1 MSKRKADAEP
11 DAAAVSEPVREAAVA
26 VGSMRGKSILI
37 TGGAQGLGLQVAR
50 MAAQRSAR
58 AVTICDKNC
67 ENREA
72 ITREI
77 EGLGAECLVVQCDVG
92 VPEQIEAAV
101 RAAEERFGSIDG
113 LVNAAGDTSRGD
125 LDSTSV
131 EQWDGQMGVNL
142 RAVFL
147 FTQRVSQSMR
157 RNAVRG
163 AIVNVA
169 SVQAYGGLTFC
180 LGYAVAKAALV
191 ALTKNNAEALGRH
204 GIKVNAVNMGWTV
217 TDNEDVLQR
226 AESGADW
233 VADADRTCALGRI
246 SRPADIA
253 HGILFLLSDEAHT
266 TGSVLQLHP
275 EYIHGMLGG
284 GIGKASDVRSEK

>member
-1 MSKRKADAEP
+1 MSKRKADGAP
-11 DAAAVSEPVREAAVA
+11 DAAAATEAGRE

-50 MAAQRSAR
+50 MAAQRGAR
-58 AVTICDKNC
+58 GVIICDKSLKNGT
-67 ENREA
+67 A
-72 ITREI
+72 ITSEI
-77 EGLGAECLVVQCDVG
+77 EGLGADCLLVQCDVG
-92 VPEQIEAAV
+92 VPDEIEAAV
-101 RAAEERFGSIDG
+101 KAAESRFGSIEC

-142 RAVFL
+142 RSVFL
-147 FTQRVSQSMR
+147 FTKLVSQSMR
-157 RNAVRG
+157 RKGVRG
-163 AIVNVA
+163 SIVNVA

-180 LGYAVAKAALV
+180 LGYAVAKAGIV

-204 GIKVNAVNMGWTV
+204 GIRVNAVNMGWTV

-226 AESGADW
+226 AESGDDW

-246 SRPADIA
+246 SRPVDIA

-284 GIGKASDVRSEK
+284 GIGKASDVAASEK